1 MRDGFLDDPSKPIP
15 TPALPLKGREER
27 EKRRLNMNQ
36 TLLVELHTE
45 ELPPKALARL
55 GEAFASGIF
64 NALKSRDFVEADSVA
79 TAFATPRRL
88 AVSISKVRAT
98 SPDKSIREKVLP
110 VAVALDKE
118 GNPTAPLTKK
128 LAALGFPDLK
138 VSDLERASD
147 GKADSFYHTYTAPGS
162 ALHNGLQAALEETLP
177 KLPIPKVMSYQRPD
191 GSTVQFV
198 RPAHKLVALHG
209 SEVVPIAILGLSA
222 GRTTLGHR
230 FLSQGELAISNAN
243 AYAETLE
250 VQGKVIASVTAR
262 KEKIRAALIDK
273 AGRDK
278 VLMPES
284 LLDEVTALVEWPVVY
299 ECRFEESF
307 LSVPQECLILTM
319 QTNQKYFALTD
330 EGNRLRSRFLI
341 VSNLETADPQ
351 HIIGG
356 NERVVRP
363 RLSDAKF
370 FFEQDKKKKL
380 ADRIPGLANVVY
392 HNKLGTQGQ
401 RTERVKTLAGRIANA
416 LNVDVTLAER
426 GALLAKAD
434 LLTDMVGEFPELQ
447 GIMGTYYARH
457 DGEPEE
463 VALAASEHY
472 QPRFAGDALPSTQ
485 TGTVVAL
492 ADKLETLVGIW
503 GIGLQPTGEK
513 DPFALRRHALGV
525 LRMLVEKRL
534 SLSMRA
540 LLQDAAQLFAGNAN
554 FKDSTDDIIAFMF
567 DRLRGLL
574 RERGYT
580 PNEIEAVVAQNP
592 DNLDNIIERLDA
604 VHAFATLAE
613 AESLAAANKRI
624 ANILKKS
631 EGATGTVQKGLLRE
645 IAEEGLYDAMLLLKP
660 KVDAAFAQG
669 DFTGTLK
676 ALAHLRD
683 NVDAFFNDVMVMAE
697 DLQLRNNRI
706 ALLSDLHGMMNQ
718 VADISKLAA

>member
-1 MRDGFLDDPSKPIP
+1 
-15 TPALPLKGREER
+15 
-27 EKRRLNMNQ
+27 MNQ
-36 TLLVELHTE
+36 TLLVELLTE

-55 GEAFASGIF
+55 GDAFAAGIF
-64 NALKSRDFVEADSVA
+64 NGLKSRDFVEADSVV
-79 TAFATPRRL
+79 TPFATPRRL
-88 AVSISKVRAT
+88 AVAITKVRAT

-110 VAVALDKE
+110 VSVALDKE
-118 GNPTAPLTKK
+118 GNPTPPLAKK

-138 VSDLERASD
+138 LSDLERASD
-147 GKADSFYHTYTAPGS
+147 GKAESFFYTYTAPGS
-162 ALHNGLQAALEETLP
+162 ALNTGLQAALEETIT

-198 RPAHKLVALHG
+198 RPAHKLIALHG
-209 SEVVPIAILGLSA
+209 ADVVPVALLGLSA
-222 GRTTLGHR
+222 GRSTLGHR
-230 FLSQGELAISNAN
+230 FLSPGEFAIPNAN
-243 AYAETLE
+243 SYEPTLE

-262 KEKIRAALIDK
+262 KERIRASLLEK
-273 AGRDK
+273 ASHDK

-299 ECRFEESF
+299 ECKFEDSF

-330 EGNRLRSRFLI
+330 SHGKLRSRFLI
-341 VSNLETADPQ
+341 VSNLETTDPQ

-380 ADRIPGLANVVY
+380 ADRLPGLANVVY
-392 HNKLGTQGQ
+392 HNKLGTQAQ
-401 RTERVKTLAGRIANA
+401 RTERIKTLAGKIAKA
-416 LNVDVTLAER
+416 LNADVALAER

-457 DGEPEE
+457 DGEHDE
-463 VALAASEHY
+463 VARAASEHY
-472 QPRFAGDALPSTQ
+472 QPRFAGDALPETQ
-485 TGTVVAL
+485 TGTAVAL

-503 GIGLQPTGEK
+503 GIGLQPTGDK

-534 SLSMRA
+534 PLSLKA
-540 LLQDAAQLFAGNAN
+540 VLQDTAQLFAGNAN
-554 FKDSTDDIIAFMF
+554 FKDSTTEVTEFML

-574 RERGYT
+574 RERGYAQGA
-580 PNEIEAVVAQNP
+580 IEAVVAQNP
-592 DNLDNIIERLDA
+592 DRLDNIIERLDA
-604 VHAFATLAE
+604 VKAFADLPE

-624 ANILKKS
+624 TNILKKTEVS
-631 EGATGTVQKGLLRE
+631 AAKVSKELLKE
-645 IAEEGLYDAMLLLKP
+645 QAEENLYTAMTELKP
-660 KVDAAFAQG
+660 KVDAAFANG

-676 ALAHLRD
+676 TLAHIRD

-697 DLQLRNNRI
+697 DEQLRNNRL
-706 ALLSDLHGMMNQ
+706 ALLSDLHGLMNR